1 MWKKRCLMQISLKL
15 NTHKYSG
22 LPRWHGSGGL
32 SGILYARRSAI
43 LPAPITITGHTAA
56 ANSIHA

>member
-1 MWKKRCLMQISLKL
+1 MQISLQL
-15 NTHKYSG
+15 NSEYTYLG
-22 LPRWHGSGGL
+22 LPSWHGSGGL